1 MSFVSTSV
9 ASSGGSGSSL
19 TWLWILIGAVA
30 LISVIILVLVGR
42 RAGPY
47 IGRDSVV
54 VGGWLSGAIDA
65 YEKGSALHQV
75 ISADQRPDALAA
87 EDSGARRSDIQRRA
101 DDLAEALQAL
111 REAAPDSGDR
121 ARVADALG
129 LLQSLRSAMDEQK
142 ASGGADAGRAEI
154 VRARLDAFEVSLR
167 RLRSPEEHLW

>member
-19 TWLWILIGAVA
+19 TWLWILIGVVA
-30 LISVIILVLVGR
+30 LISVIVLVLVGR
-42 RAGPY
+42 RVGRY

-65 YEKGSALHQV
+65 YEKGSALHQA
-75 ISADQRPDALAA
+75 ISAAQRPDALA
-87 EDSGARRSDIQRRA
+87 EDSGARWSDIQRRA
-101 DDLAEALQAL
+101 DDLAQALHAL
-111 REAAPDSGDR
+111 REAAPESEDR

-142 ASGGADAGRAEI
+142 ASGGADAGQAEI
-154 VRARLDAFEVSLR
+154 VRTRLDAFEVSLR